1 MSLFERIFRLSLHVA
16 GVLLL
21 TGLPA
26 AAQPWDMGD
35 APEGQA
41 AYPSLGVGG
50 LFPTCLGG
58 PAGFVQHAPNLPGFQ
73 AYFGPSVDY
82 EPEGNAGFCPPPPYE
97 RDECWHALDN
107 DAGIVFPTPW
117 TIHQNQELPCGQLPP
132 STLGQPCSLA
142 SWGPGGVIDIRVVNE
157 TALDLVVNVLAD
169 WNQDGQWG
177 GFAACPQGGAFSEH
191 VVQNLPVPPF
201 FTGNLSALGAPQ
213 FRVGP
218 NAGFVWFRFTIS
230 EQPGVPLGWDGARAV
245 PFDVGET
252 EDYLLLVGDYTVPP
266 GELGDAPEGAPAY
279 PGVLGHFPT
288 CIAGG
293 SASYV
298 WHALAAGLH
307 LGPAVETEPE
317 GNAGVCP
324 PPPYDQ
330 DECFADGDAGLRK
343 PTPLTWSPG
352 IGVARCG
359 QHPPTPLGRPC
370 TLVTWGNDID
380 IAVVNN
386 LPDDAYLNVL
396 VDWDASGRWEPLT
409 RTCAAGFTENEHVLV
424 NFPIPAVFAGD
435 LSPLAPPGFAI
446 PVDDPTAVWCRF
458 TVSDLPVPRGW
469 NGEGAFGLG
478 ETEDYLLYVAW
489 SLTDAPPLVPR
500 VGLAIEPAAPNPFN
514 PRTTVAFTLPAAG
527 HARVTVHDAAGRRV
541 ATLLDG
547 ERAAGRHELVWD
559 GAGDHGAALPS
570 GVYVVRVESGGE
582 SRAAKVSLLK

>member
-266 GELGDAPEGAPAY
+266 GEPTDATALALPEAPARHTL
-279 PGVLGHFPT
+279 PTAASPGSSRVACRAAPPRLIKGRGVAVSIDTNGTLLAHHAEDIARIGVDNLNVSVDGPESVIPTGGVLREDLTPK
-288 CIAGG
+288 
-293 SASYV
+293 
-298 WHALAAGLH
+298 
-307 LGPAVETEPE
+307 PAFSRLT
-317 GNAGVCP
+317 A
-324 PPPYDQ
+324 
-330 DECFADGDAGLRK
+330 LRK
-343 PTPLTWSPG
+343 
-352 IGVARCG
+352 R
-359 QHPPTPLGRPC
+359 
-370 TLVTWGNDID
+370 
-380 IAVVNN
+380 
-386 LPDDAYLNVL
+386 
-396 VDWDASGRWEPLT
+396 
-409 RTCAAGFTENEHVLV
+409 LV
-424 NFPIPAVFAGD
+424 NHPA
-435 LSPLAPPGFAI
+435 
-446 PVDDPTAVWCRF
+446 
-458 TVSDLPVPRGW
+458 
-469 NGEGAFGLG
+469 
-478 ETEDYLLYVAW
+478 
-489 SLTDAPPLVPR
+489 
-500 VGLAIEPAAPNPFN
+500 
-514 PRTTVAFTLPAAG
+514 
-527 HARVTVHDAAGRRV
+527 
-541 ATLLDG
+541 
-547 ERAAGRHELVWD
+547 
-559 GAGDHGAALPS
+559 
-570 GVYVVRVESGGE
+570 
-582 SRAAKVSLLK
+582 K